1 LTQLSSSPATFPEY
15 RRKIFTEL
23 AASGFQKSIE
33 MCVVQPLY
41 AKMQNAHQ
49 KGGRLNNL
57 KIGESA

>member
-15 RRKIFTEL
+15 RRKIFTEI

-33 MCVVQPLY
+33 VRVVQPLY
-41 AKMQNAHQ
+41 AKTQNAHR